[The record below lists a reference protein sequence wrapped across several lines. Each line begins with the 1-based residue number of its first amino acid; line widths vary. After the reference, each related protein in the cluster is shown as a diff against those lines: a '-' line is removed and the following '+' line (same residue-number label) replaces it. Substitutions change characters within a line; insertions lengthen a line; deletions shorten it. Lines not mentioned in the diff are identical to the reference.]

1 MPVLVPVLMVE
12 ASKTWACRALPSTTV
27 VGSKPVWNQVSL
39 LSMKLPAELIVTGS
53 PFTVPLTRMLPTVLV
68 RLTEPVGLE
77 IVPST

>member
-1 MPVLVPVLMVE
+1 MPLLLVE
-12 ASKTWACRALPSTTV
+12 ESETWACRALLLNAV
-27 VGSKPVWNQVSL
+27 VGSTPVWNQASL

-68 RLTEPVGLE
+68 SVTGPVGLE

>member
-1 MPVLVPVLMVE
+1 
-12 ASKTWACRALPSTTV
+12 
-27 VGSKPVWNQVSL
+27 
-39 LSMKLPAELIVTGS
+39 MKLPAELIVTGS